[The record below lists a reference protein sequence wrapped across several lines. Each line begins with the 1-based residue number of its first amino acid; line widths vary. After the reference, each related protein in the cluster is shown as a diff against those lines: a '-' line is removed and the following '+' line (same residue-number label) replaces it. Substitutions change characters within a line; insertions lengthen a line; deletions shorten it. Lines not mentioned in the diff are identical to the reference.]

1 MMRGM
6 GNMGNMMKQM
16 KKMEKQMAEEQKEM
30 EAKTFD
36 GASPDE
42 MVKVT
47 FSGKRRMMDMTIDP
61 QAIDPDDPD
70 MLSDLVLAA
79 VNDALTKIDDEGQ
92 KTLGKY
98 TNKLSGM

>member
-16 KKMEKQMAEEQKEM
+16 KKMEKQMAEEQKVM

-36 GASPDE
+36 GVSPDE
-42 MVKVT
+42 LVKVT
-47 FSGKRRMMDMTIDP
+47 FSGKRQMMDMTIDP

-79 VNDALTKIDDEGQ
+79 VNDALTKIDEEGQ
-92 KTLGKY
+92 QTLGKY